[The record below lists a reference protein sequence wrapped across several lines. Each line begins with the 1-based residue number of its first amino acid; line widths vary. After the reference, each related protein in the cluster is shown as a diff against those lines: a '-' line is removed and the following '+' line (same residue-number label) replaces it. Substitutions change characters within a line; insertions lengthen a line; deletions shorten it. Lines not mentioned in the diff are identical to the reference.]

1 MRIFKHTLI
10 LSLSLVLG
18 VLINAQS
25 TCNSTTSKY
34 PILIDATT
42 ESLETGLESGL
53 FTSVDLVN
61 AYIARILEV
70 NATLHVVT
78 ELNPDA
84 LSIAAELDAER
95 ANGSTRGPLRTLRPG
110 KFPYFQD
117 LL

>member
-10 LSLSLVLG
+10 YSLSLVSG
-18 VLINAQS
+18 VLINAES
-25 TCNSTTSKY
+25 ICNSTTSKY

-70 NATLHVVT
+70 NATLHVGK
-78 ELNPDA
+78 
-84 LSIAAELDAER
+84 LSFPSPHVPIER
-95 ANGSTRGPLRTLRPG
+95 ICDMSRQHLLRKHTLHFLVFLQ
-110 KFPYFQD
+110 KNKC
-117 LL
+117 

>member
-1 MRIFKHTLI
+1 MRIFKHTLV
-10 LSLSLVLG
+10 LLLSLVLG

-70 NATLHVVT
+70 NATLHVGRLSFRNILCRNSRV
-78 ELNPDA
+78 LRHVSAASA
-84 LSIAAELDAER
+84 LKKYLI
-95 ANGSTRGPLRTLRPG
+95 
-110 KFPYFQD
+110 
-117 LL
+117 LLAFVHEKQC